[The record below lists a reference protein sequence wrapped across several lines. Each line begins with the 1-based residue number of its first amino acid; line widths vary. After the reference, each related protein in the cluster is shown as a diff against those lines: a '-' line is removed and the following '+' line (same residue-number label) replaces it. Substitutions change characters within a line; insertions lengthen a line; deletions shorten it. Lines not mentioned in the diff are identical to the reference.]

1 MVVGSA
7 DWSSSL
13 TRCEFKSGGAE
24 KVQVLNW
31 LFRTAD
37 TDSSRVK
44 AKDRMRNMLVYDR
57 LELPAGRIEILEEE
71 LLAVVSRY
79 FELDKETTRFDLQQY
94 DRRAALIANFRLVR
108 SKC

>member
-1 MVVGSA
+1 M
-7 DWSSSL
+7 
-13 TRCEFKSGGAE
+13 
-24 KVQVLNW
+24 QVLNW
-31 LFRTAD
+31 FFRSPGN
-37 TDSSRVK
+37 DSSRVK

-57 LELPAGRIEILEEE
+57 LELPAGRLETLEEE

-94 DRRAALIANFRLVR
+94 DRRVALIANFRLLR